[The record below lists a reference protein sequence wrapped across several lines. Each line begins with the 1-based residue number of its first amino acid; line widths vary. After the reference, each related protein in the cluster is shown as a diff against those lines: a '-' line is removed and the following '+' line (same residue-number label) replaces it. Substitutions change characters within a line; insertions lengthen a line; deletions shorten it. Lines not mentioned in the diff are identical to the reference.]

1 MVAFLFRLAANEED
15 MPLIQELWQYF
26 YNTYYQNDVYYGNLN
41 LDTGD
46 MIMIKN
52 ILLGLFIGLSLAAF
66 ATVFNKRVL
75 GNFVRK
81 LLADEVLCAENA
93 KTLAELG
100 YDKKYAIRSA
110 VGHSTN
116 LRRVVKCREEEI
128 YNAEIEEKR
137 LSYEEQRKPDRSLR
151 RFRSEPFHV
160 DPLKHHFYIPEDMK
174 YTADIKFEKKG
185 TTLLGAILF
194 VVIMAIAFV
203 VLIVSLPGIF
213 TVLDDFV
220 GSLGGSKTV
229 I

>member
-1 MVAFLFRLAANEED
+1 M
-15 MPLIQELWQYF
+15 
-26 YNTYYQNDVYYGNLN
+26 
-41 LDTGD
+41 
-46 MIMIKN
+46 
-52 ILLGLFIGLSLAAF
+52 
-66 ATVFNKRVL
+66 
-75 GNFVRK
+75 
-81 LLADEVLCAENA
+81 
-93 KTLAELG
+93 
-100 YDKKYAIRSA
+100 
-110 VGHSTN
+110 
-116 LRRVVKCREEEI
+116 
-128 YNAEIEEKR
+128 
-137 LSYEEQRKPDRSLR
+137 
-151 RFRSEPFHV
+151 